1 MQWLYEWIDESRK
14 KLTQY
19 RQSVDICEEKRNS
32 YSKSDHDA
40 TFMRVKKNYMGND
53 QLLPAYNIQMGICDG
68 YIVVY
73 DVFQYVADS
82 DCFQPFMQR
91 FHEKYAFYPRY
102 PVADAG
108 YGNLN
113 NYLYCAEHSM
123 KKCIKF
129 DIY

>member
-53 QLLPAYNIQMGICDG
+53 QLLPAYNIRWESVTDILWCMMF
-68 YIVVY
+68 
-73 DVFQYVADS
+73 FQYVADS

>member
-82 DCFQPFMQR
+82 DCFQPFM
-91 FHEKYAFYPRY
+91 
-102 PVADAG
+102 
-108 YGNLN
+108 
-113 NYLYCAEHSM
+113 
-123 KKCIKF
+123 
-129 DIY
+129 